1 MKASFPVPVD
11 TNGRGYIARGAA
23 AEVALNESQSPKPS
37 SEEMKQRLDGRIDL
51 AAAPTQPI
59 TPEDAPELAGQFEE
73 AARETSEAAKAD
85 PAQQV
90 RDFMNNSRKGAAVLR
105 ARFKAIEKATN
116 NFSQQLVCERDEW
129 KNGLKQVAVEI
140 MHRVDAEIQDR
151 LAAQVRLGQELL
163 RLMRESEARLS
174 DETTRLHE
182 AQQALDERLA
192 ALEKPRGLKALWR
205 HLIGPRSGQGSRRA
219 KAR

>member
-23 AEVALNESQSPKPS
+23 AQVALSESQTSKPS
-37 SEEMKQRLDGRIDL
+37 SDEMTQRLDGRIDL
-51 AAAPTQPI
+51 TPAEPI
-59 TPEDAPELAGQFEE
+59 TSEDPPELARQFAE
-73 AARETSEAAKAD
+73 AARQAPETAKAD
-85 PAQQV
+85 AAQQV
-90 RDFMNNSRKGAAVLR
+90 RDFVNNSRKGAAVLR

-116 NFSQQLVCERDEW
+116 NFAQQLACERDEW

-140 MHRVDAEIQDR
+140 MHRVDAETQDR

-174 DETTRLHE
+174 DETTRLQE
-182 AQQALDERLA
+182 AQEALDERLA
-192 ALEKPRGLKALWR
+192 ALEKPRGLKAVWR